1 MKLRTS
7 LCVIAIVASF
17 SVQAKDYGVHS
28 TTFNIKEESLLEV
41 IQKRLRKLN
50 ETGVIEHHQQE
61 VTKRVRHSVE
71 NPPAVKG
78 LKHTQEERVAFYDP
92 TMVMKE
98 GVKDHQGHFVILP
111 GTSVN
116 PLSYVKWGQPL
127 LFIDGDEEPQVELLH
142 QWPTVK
148 VVLTNGRPL
157 TLEKDVRRPIYFDQ
171 GGTLAKKLGIQQ
183 VPCLVSQEGM
193 ALKIHE
199 FRVDGKN

>member
-1 MKLRTS
+1 MA
-7 LCVIAIVASF
+7 LCVISIVGSF
-17 SVQAKDYGVHS
+17 SVQAKDYGVHG

-78 LKHTQEERVAFYDP
+78 LKHTQEERVALYDP

-98 GVKDHQGHFVILP
+98 GVKDHQGRFVILP
-111 GTSVN
+111 GTRVN
-116 PLSYVKWGQPL
+116 PLSYVKWGHPL
-127 LFIDGDEEPQVELLH
+127 LFIDGEEETQVNLLH

-157 TLEKDVRRPIYFDQ
+157 TLEKEVRRPIYFDQ
-171 GGTLAKKLGIQQ
+171 GGRLVKKLGIQQ

-199 FRVDGKN
+199 FKP